1 MVSGAIESVR
11 LRAAPTQGRRFLGKG
26 YDFN

>member
-1 MVSGAIESVR
+1 MGSRGTESVR
-11 LRAAPTQGRRFLGKG
+11 LRAGPTQGRRFLGKG